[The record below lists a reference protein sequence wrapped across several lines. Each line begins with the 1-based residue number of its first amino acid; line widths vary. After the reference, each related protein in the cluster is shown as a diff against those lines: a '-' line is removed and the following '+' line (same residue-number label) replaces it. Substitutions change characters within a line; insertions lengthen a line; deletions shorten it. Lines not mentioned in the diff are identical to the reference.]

1 MAATCKA
8 RTGIDTRSRI
18 GSVWSCRIIMV
29 VVEMGSQRIWSLLS
43 DSLRCFLLI
52 VVFPRRADCLFLI
65 LYQHAWD
72 QPRNLHWRL
81 RKAPVTAC
89 AGFRLSEHS
98 MNTRWLA
105 AELRSCPVRF
115 PP

>member
-8 RTGIDTRSRI
+8 GTGIDTRNRI

-43 DSLRCFLLI
+43 DSLSYFLLI
-52 VVFPRRADCLFLI
+52 VVFPRRADRLFVVFC
-65 LYQHAWD
+65 QHAWD

-81 RKAPVTAC
+81 RKASVTAC
-89 AGFRLSEHS
+89 AGLRCSERY
-98 MNTRWLA
+98 MNTRRFA
-105 AELRSCPVRF
+105 A
-115 PP
+115 